1 MMGKGHAALGAAT
14 WTATATFAF
23 PHFNIEPNPAVLILG
38 CLPVAGASL
47 RPDIDHPN
55 GTIANSGGF
64 ITGAIASGANAL
76 SGGHREGTHRLWF
89 FAACAIFDFFLAGTF
104 GKPAALALFFL
115 YTAFGTQ
122 ALATTTLHQ
131 AMNRKWQKNTGI
143 FSKLYC
149 WAFAAAATGAA
160 WYIFPANAEWW
171 WLPIA
176 LTIGHFTHLVG
187 DSLTTAGLEWANG
200 HRVRFPII
208 GDAGSSRETLLS
220 LALAGVTVILII
232 GSVFG
237 NPIEGLSLPDWNLP
251 TGDDGGGGLR

>member
-1 MMGKGHAALGAAT
+1 
-14 WTATATFAF
+14 
-23 PHFNIEPNPAVLILG
+23 
-38 CLPVAGASL
+38 
-47 RPDIDHPN
+47 
-55 GTIANSGGF
+55 
-64 ITGAIASGANAL
+64 
-76 SGGHREGTHRLWF
+76 
-89 FAACAIFDFFLAGTF
+89 
-104 GKPAALALFFL
+104 
-115 YTAFGTQ
+115 
-122 ALATTTLHQ
+122 
-131 AMNRKWQKNTGI
+131 MNRKWQKNTGI

-160 WYIFPANAEWW
+160 WYVFPANAEWW